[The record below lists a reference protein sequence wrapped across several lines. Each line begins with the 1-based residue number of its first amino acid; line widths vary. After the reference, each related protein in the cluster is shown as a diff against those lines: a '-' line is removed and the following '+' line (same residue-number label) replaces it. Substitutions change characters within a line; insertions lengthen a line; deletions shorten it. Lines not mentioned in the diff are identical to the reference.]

1 MFERKAKIASKPS
14 ISFPE
19 GFSWGVSTASYQIEG
34 AVREGGRGP
43 SIWDTFSH
51 TPGNVLHGDNGDIA
65 CDHYHRLEED
75 LDLLAGLRVGV
86 YRFSIAW
93 PRIQPDGRGKANQ
106 AGLDFYSSL
115 IDGLLERG
123 IQPVPTLY
131 HWDLPQA
138 LVDEGLDWR
147 SREIVELFG
156 DYAEIVFAEFGN
168 RVSLWTTFNEPWAS
182 AYLGYYLGVH
192 APGVA
197 DEAAAA
203 AAHHHLLLAHGE
215 AVRRFRAADEA
226 RGGEGRIGIALNL
239 MHHYPAS
246 QHPADIAATAQ
257 ADAQLNTS
265 FLNPVLGKGYPDNL
279 GSLGANWQQGAGLV
293 QDGDIEA
300 IAAPVDFIS
309 VNSYHPRW
317 ICAADRLTEARMAGY
332 EGKAGGPLSFGMP
345 YVDVIPAAVPRTG
358 MSWPVHAEGFTDL
371 LDRLTVDCGDVP
383 LYISE
388 NGFAGSDYLDQQG
401 QAKDPERIDY
411 LDSHLRAVRT
421 AMYRGADIRG
431 YWQWS
436 FMDNFEWGFGYSIR
450 FGLVYVDYPTGR
462 RIPKSSYAWYRN
474 VVATNGIFSEDQYM
488 KKQELSETNA

>member
-1 MFERKAKIASKPS
+1 MFERKAQGASLPPVT
-14 ISFPE
+14 FPE

-34 AVREGGRGP
+34 AVCEGGRGP
-43 SIWDTFSH
+43 SIWDNFSAV
-51 TPGNVLHGDNGDIA
+51 PGNVLHGDTGEIA

-75 LDLLAGLRVGV
+75 LDLIAGLGVDV

-93 PRIQPDGRGKANQ
+93 PRIQPTGRGAANQ
-106 AGLDFYSSL
+106 TGLDFYSSL

-138 LVDEGLDWR
+138 LVDDGLDWR
-147 SREIVELFG
+147 SREAVTLFG
-156 DYAEIVFAEFGN
+156 DYAQILFDAFGD

-192 APGVA
+192 APGIA

-215 AVRRFRAADEA
+215 AVRRFRAMD
-226 RGGEGRIGIALNL
+226 GKGRIGIALNL

-246 QHPADIAATAQ
+246 QDPADIAATAQ

-279 GSLGANWQQGAGLV
+279 GSLGAHWQEGEGLV
-293 QDGDIEA
+293 LEGDLAA

-317 ICAADRLTEARMAGY
+317 ICAADRLTEARIAGY
-332 EGKAGGPLSFGMP
+332 EGKEGGPLSFGMP
-345 YVDVIPAAVPRTG
+345 YVDVIPATVPRTG

-371 LDRLTVDCGDVP
+371 LDRLAADCCDVP

-388 NGFAGSDYLDQQG
+388 NGFAGSDYLDQRG
-401 QAKDPERIDY
+401 EAKDPERIEY
-411 LDSHLRAVRT
+411 LNNHLRAVRT
-421 AMYRGADIRG
+421 AIDRGADIRG

-462 RIPKSSYAWYRN
+462 RVPKSSYAWYRN
-474 VVATNGIFSEDQYM
+474 VVATNGIGVASQQSQE
-488 KKQELSETNA
+488 QELDQANV